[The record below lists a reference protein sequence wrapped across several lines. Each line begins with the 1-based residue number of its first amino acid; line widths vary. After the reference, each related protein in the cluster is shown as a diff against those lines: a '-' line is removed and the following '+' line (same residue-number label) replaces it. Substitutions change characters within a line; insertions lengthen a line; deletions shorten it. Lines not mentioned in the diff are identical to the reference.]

1 MVRTAALS
9 LAILLGGCDEIPH
22 AWTRQEVIDISRAN
36 AAGQSGTS
44 EVERRLGAVE
54 IEVAQLR
61 REHEQDAN
69 LIARLTKANVE
80 HDRYST
86 DAFDRLFKND
96 ETFRLNVNALR
107 AAQGWQPIPTADS
120 PTKK

>member
-1 MVRTAALS
+1 
-9 LAILLGGCDEIPH
+9 
-22 AWTRQEVIDISRAN
+22 VIDISRAN
-36 AAGQSGTS
+36 AVGQSGTS

-54 IEVAQLR
+54 SEVAQLR
-61 REHEQDAN
+61 LEHEQDAN
-69 LIARLTKANVE
+69 LIARLAKANVE

-107 AAQGWQPIPTADS
+107 AAQGWQPIPTADG